1 MRRNLANLDRDI
13 LQAHGRIF
21 QEAFA
26 HGIENDMIFGG
37 LVAGQSALQGLYT
50 VQTVQN
56 CLIATRRVTW
66 DGRVFRYSLSVGVC
80 WTHMGNIYA
89 RAVAGHGID
98 YSAVAATSGI
108 GATSITMT
116 NQGVRAVVAN
126 DMVGGQVVLKIT
138 TGADNTNV
146 QIRHITG
153 NTADASVGHDGT
165 VVISFA
171 EPLTFAMTI
180 STSFAYA
187 MPSPYSGIEYT
198 ANEGIGGN
206 CGHIGYAAAYC
217 NAAGLFH
224 WEQVWGKCQGSLQGS
239 PGETTHER
247 GLVWRYDGN
256 LQIQGTTPILGLN
269 QQPAAFIMDDNRSQ
283 NGATMVC
290 LQGDK

>member
-1 MRRNLANLDRDI
+1 MRRNLAALDRNTWSP
-13 LQAHGRIF
+13 LGRLL
-21 QEAFA
+21 QEAMA

-37 LVAGQSALQGLYT
+37 LIAGQSEMQGLHV
-50 VQTVQN
+50 VQTAQN

-66 DGRVFRYSLSVGVC
+66 DGRVYRYSKSVAAC
-80 WTHMGNIYA
+80 WTWMGNIYA
-89 RAVAGHGID
+89 RAVGNHGID
-98 YSAVAATSGI
+98 YSAVPVTSAI
-108 GATSITMT
+108 GATSIVMT
-116 NQGVRAVVAN
+116 NQGVRAVVAD
-126 DMVGGQVVLKIT
+126 DMLNGNLVLKIT
-138 TGADNTNV
+138 DGADNTNV
-146 QIRHITG
+146 QSRNITG

-171 EPLTFAMTI
+171 EPLTFAMTATL
-180 STSFAYA
+180 SYAYA

-206 CGHIGYAAAYC
+206 CGHVGYAAAYC
-217 NAAGLFH
+217 NAADLFH
-224 WEQVWGKCQGSLQGS
+224 WEQVWGKCHASLQGS

-269 QQPAAFIMDDNRSQ
+269 QQAAGFIMDDNRSL
-283 NGATMVC
+283 NGCTLVC